1 MTQVAVGIGSNID
14 REMNV
19 RQAVKSLSHEFGSLS
34 CSPVY
39 ESEASGFSGP
49 PFYNLV
55 ATFETAMDVLAVC
68 AKIRAIEI
76 FQGRQLGNGR
86 AGSRTLDIDLLLYG
100 DSILYDI
107 DLDVPR
113 REIIDHAY
121 ILKPL
126 ADLLPEMSHPVTG
139 EPFGQTWLRCGAR
152 QESLSVVTEL
162 VF

>member
-1 MTQVAVGIGSNID
+1 MTQVAIGIGSNMD
-14 REMNV
+14 RENNV
-19 RQAVKSLSHEFGSLS
+19 RQAVKSLSHEFGALS

-39 ESEASGFSGP
+39 ESEASGFNGP

-55 ATFETAMDVLAVC
+55 ATFETVIDALGVC
-68 AKIRAIEI
+68 DKIRAIEI

-126 ADLLPEMSHPVTG
+126 ADLLPGMSHPVTG
-139 EPFGQTWLRCGAR
+139 ESFGLTWLRCGAR
-152 QESLSVVTEL
+152 QESLSLVTEL
-162 VF
+162 VL